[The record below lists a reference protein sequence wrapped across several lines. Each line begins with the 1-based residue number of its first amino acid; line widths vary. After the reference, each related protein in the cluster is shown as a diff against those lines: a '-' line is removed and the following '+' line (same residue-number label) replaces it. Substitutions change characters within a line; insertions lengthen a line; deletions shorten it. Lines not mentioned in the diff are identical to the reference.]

1 MADVAPGV
9 NPGLATRR
17 ERARGAWHQLATRLG
32 TITPSQ
38 AGRIGLV
45 TALIAGAG
53 WIVVAS
59 WPALA
64 PIAAGLLLAYILL
77 PVVDGLD
84 AIMPR
89 VLASILAVL
98 GALAL
103 VVGVLVMV
111 VPPFTAGILN
121 FVAQLPSAQQLEALL
136 ADLEAAIG
144 DLPAGVDQA
153 VAAALAE
160 IVGEIGGLLSA
171 SGAGIEGIG
180 SAFLD
185 LLLGAFSAALGLII
199 LPSWILT
206 VLREKGAMRR
216 AVDARLAGWL
226 RSDFWAIARIAD
238 RSASAYFRGYL
249 LIAALTGGGVY
260 LGLVAAERLGLVT
273 APNALPVAVFAGAV
287 QLIPT
292 IGGILAFVPALLIA
306 PISIERAVLYVV
318 VYLASIWLANAMG
331 GARTV
336 GRLGVHPAI
345 LLPGIVALS
354 QFGLIWVLLAGPL
367 LSFVQDAARYLY
379 GRLGE
384 PARPAGVL
392 PGEPL
397 PRIATAAA
405 AHVPSIYVNRAP
417 GASNLG

>member
-1 MADVAPGV
+1 MADGVAGISPD
-9 NPGLATRR
+9 LAARR
-17 ERARGAWHQLATRLG
+17 EGARAAWRQFMTRLG
-32 TITPSQ
+32 TITPAQ
-38 AGRIGLV
+38 AGRIALA
-45 TALIAGAG
+45 TALVGGAG
-53 WIVVAS
+53 WIAVAS

-77 PVVDGLD
+77 PVVNGLD
-84 AIMPR
+84 AFMPR
-89 VLASILAVL
+89 VLASILAVF

-103 VVGVLVMV
+103 VVGVLVLV
-111 VPPFTAGILN
+111 VPPLTTGILN
-121 FVAQLPSAQQLEALL
+121 FVAQLPSGEELQALL

-144 DLPAGVDQA
+144 ELPEGADQA
-153 VAAALAE
+153 VGATLAQVVAE
-160 IVGEIGGLLSA
+160 IGSLLSA
-171 SGAGIEGIG
+171 SGEGIEGIG
-180 SAFLD
+180 AGFLN
-185 LLLGAFSAALGLII
+185 LLLGAFSVAIGLVI

-206 VLREKGAMRR
+206 LLRGHGQMRR
-216 AVDARLAGWL
+216 AADARLAGWL
-226 RSDFWAIARIAD
+226 RDDFWALVRIAD

-260 LGLVAAERLGLVT
+260 LGLLGAERLGLVS

-292 IGGILAFVPALLIA
+292 IGGILAFLPALLIA
-306 PISIERAVLYVV
+306 PISIERAGLYVV
-318 VYLASIWLANAMG
+318 VYLASIWLANQVG

-367 LSFVQDAARYLY
+367 LSFVQDASRYLF
-379 GRLGE
+379 GRFGD
-384 PARPAGVL
+384 PPRPAGVL
-392 PGEPL
+392 PGEPV
-397 PRIATAAA
+397 PAVSTGA

-417 GASNLG
+417 GATSVG

>member
-1 MADVAPGV
+1 MADAATGISPA
-9 NPGLATRR
+9 LAERR
-17 ERARGAWHQLATRLG
+17 ERARAAWRQFATRLG
-32 TITPSQ
+32 TVTPAQ
-38 AGRIGLV
+38 AGRIGLA
-45 TALIAGAG
+45 TALVAGAA
-53 WIVVAS
+53 WVVVAS

-77 PVVDGLD
+77 PVVNRLD
-84 AIMPR
+84 SVMPR
-89 VLASILAVL
+89 ALASVLAVL

-103 VVGVLVMV
+103 IVGVLVIV
-111 VPPFTAGILN
+111 VPPLTGGIVR
-121 FVAQLPSAQQLEALL
+121 FAAQLPTGAQLQEMI

-144 DLPAGVDQA
+144 QLPGGAEEA
-153 VAAALAE
+153 VAATLGEVVAE
-160 IVGEIGGLLSA
+160 ISSLLST
-171 SGAGIEGIG
+171 SGEGIEGIG
-180 SAFLD
+180 AAFLD
-185 LLLGAFSAALGLII
+185 LLVGAFSAALGLVI

-206 VLREKGAMRR
+206 LLRGQGSMRR

-226 RSDFWAIARIAD
+226 RGDFWAIARIAD
-238 RSASAYFRGYL
+238 RSANAYFRGYL
-249 LIAALTGGGVY
+249 LIATLTGGGVY

-292 IGGILAFVPALLIA
+292 IGGILAFLPALLIA
-306 PISIERAVLYVV
+306 PISIERAALYVV
-318 VYLASIWLANAMG
+318 VYLASIWLANAIG

-367 LSFVQDAARYLY
+367 LSFVQDATRYLY

-384 PARPAGVL
+384 PPRPAGVL
-392 PGEPL
+392 PGDPV
-397 PRIATAAA
+397 PTATGTAAP
-405 AHVPSIYVNRAP
+405 VPSIYVNRVP
-417 GASNLG
+417 GATSVG